1 MKKVI
6 YVCNGCGRTIEG
18 NPETIAF
25 GIRDLESGKA
35 RSDDARNQKCNTG
48 DMDFCPE
55 CVIRVEAFLKN
66 LHEIIAEEEKR
77 EPETERNRSAEA
89 EKEATKSV
97 RSIRKTVTEMLKSGT
112 RDKDILKAFPE
123 GQQEEVKKEI
133 TECRERIETQL
144 LEKICGKR
152 PKISKI
158 TN

>member
-25 GIRDLESGKA
+25 GIRDSESGKT
-35 RSDDARNQKCNTG
+35 RSDDARNQKVNTA

-55 CVIRVEAFLKN
+55 CVIRIEAFLKS
-66 LHEIIAEEEKR
+66 LHEIIAEEEKKGSADER
-77 EPETERNRSAEA
+77 SKNADTVKETA
-89 EKEATKSV
+89 KV
-97 RSIRKTVTEMLKSGT
+97 RTMRKTVTEMLKSGT

-133 TECRERIETQL
+133 TECRERIEAQL
-144 LEKICGKR
+144 LEKICGRKT
-152 PKISKI
+152 KI